1 MRDTPPDEER
11 GVADATSRHARLT
24 LTFVHDDFAYGKE
37 FLGGERL
44 VEEVRDILVRFHE
57 GNDDLV
63 VLEELADPK
72 HLSVAMFHAA
82 VVRVIVPGVNGA
94 HVVEMKVRWWRVILK
109 GELGVQAPQVDRFLG
124 RLDRGHELGLA
135 GRECDNGLSF

>member
-24 LTFVHDDFAYGKE
+24 FVHDDFAYGKE

-44 VEEVRDILVRFHE
+44 GEEVRDIFVRFHE
-57 GNDDLV
+57 GNDYFV
-63 VLEELADPK
+63 VLDQLADPE
-72 HLSVAMFHAA
+72 HLPVAMFHAA
-82 VVRVIVPGVNGA
+82 VVRVIVRGVDGA
-94 HVVEMKVRWWRVILK
+94 HVVEMKVRWWRVTLK

-124 RLDRGHELGLA
+124 RLGRGHELGLA

>member
-1 MRDTPPDEER
+1 VRDTPPDEER

-63 VLEELADPK
+63 VLDELADLE

-82 VVRVIVPGVNGA
+82 MV
-94 HVVEMKVRWWRVILK
+94 
-109 GELGVQAPQVDRFLG
+109 
-124 RLDRGHELGLA
+124 
-135 GRECDNGLSF
+135 